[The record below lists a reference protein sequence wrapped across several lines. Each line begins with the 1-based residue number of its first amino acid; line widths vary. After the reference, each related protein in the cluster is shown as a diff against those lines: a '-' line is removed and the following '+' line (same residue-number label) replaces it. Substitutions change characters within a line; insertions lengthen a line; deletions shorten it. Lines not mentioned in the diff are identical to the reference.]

1 MLSSLNRKLVRDVL
15 EMRGQAVAVAAAV
28 AVGVAMYVMYLSN
41 FDSLRRTQQTFYAE
55 QRFADVFVSLKRAPL
70 SVAGRIAAL
79 PGVSA
84 VEPRVTA
91 TVTRDLEGVEQ
102 PATGLLSSL
111 PADRRPEVNDLFL
124 REGRWIDATRPD
136 EVLASEGFFDANGF
150 VLGDSVGAVINGRLR
165 RLTIVGVALSPEHI
179 YSIPP
184 GEIIPDDSRFGVLWM
199 ERRALASAFDMD
211 GGFND
216 VVLEL
221 APDASSD
228 EVIARLDDL
237 LEPYGGLGAVPR
249 ALQLSHWTIENE
261 LRQLQNFGVIIPVI
275 FLVVAAFILNVA
287 LTRALALQRT
297 QIAALKALGYDNLAI
312 GWHYIKWALL
322 IGLAGAVLGIVAGA
336 WVGSVLIELYNEYF
350 RFPVLLYRV
359 EAGVV
364 LGATGFTL
372 VAAVLGAFSA
382 VRRAVR
388 VPPAEAMRP
397 EAPSGYRRSAF
408 EVLPFVRSAGMATR
422 MVVRNLIRHPFRAVA
437 SISGIG
443 FGVAILMMSFSFL
456 GAIDSMI
463 ATQFWSAERQNVT
476 VNLRQVRSA
485 DARYALM
492 RLPGVLSVEPQRSV
506 SARIRAGH
514 RHRTLAITGIP
525 DDGGLRRIVDRE
537 GAVVRLPPSGLVLSE
552 LLGEI
557 LGISVGDTVTVEVLE
572 GARPVREMPV
582 TALVDDLLGLTVYMR
597 LPALH
602 DMLRESDVVSGA
614 LLLVDPAGKASWLR
628 A

>member
-582 TALVDDLLGLTVYMR
+582 TALVDDLLGLAVYMR